1 MLETHLLVE
10 VDGSIV
16 PAEPDLPPPRH
27 APDGHENLSLG
38 LAVLPNIDVVLVRG
52 RPGLDEVHAGD
63 VRLPV
68 RVHDDDVVVLAQ
80 LWSAH
85 SPSEKP
91 QFWSSLRKL
100 STPVIWLLVALRKNF
115 STSASTR
122 PTVGE
127 LKLGTKPQDKK
138 FNRLNKKLPSPP

>member
-68 RVHDDDVVVLAQ
+68 RVHDDDVVVLAP
-80 LWSAH
+80 A
-85 SPSEKP
+85 
-91 QFWSSLRKL
+91 
-100 STPVIWLLVALRKNF
+100 LVGAESVRETAVLVLAEEAVDPGDLVVGSVEEELQHVGLHQADSRGTEAWDE
-115 STSASTR
+115 TSR
-122 PTVGE
+122 
-127 LKLGTKPQDKK
+127 
-138 FNRLNKKLPSPP
+138 

>member
-27 APDGHENLSLG
+27 APDGHQNLSLG

-68 RVHDDDVVVLAQ
+68 RVHDDDVVVLAPALVGAQ
-80 LWSAH
+80 
-85 SPSEKP
+85 
-91 QFWSSLRKL
+91 
-100 STPVIWLLVALRKNF
+100 PVREAAVLVLAEEAVDPGDLVVGGVEEELQHVGLNQAD
-115 STSASTR
+115 SWGTEAWDETSR
-122 PTVGE
+122 
-127 LKLGTKPQDKK
+127 
-138 FNRLNKKLPSPP
+138 

>member
-27 APDGHENLSLG
+27 APDGHQNLSLG

-68 RVHDDDVVVLAQ
+68 RVHDDDVVVLAP
-80 LWSAH
+80 A
-85 SPSEKP
+85 
-91 QFWSSLRKL
+91 
-100 STPVIWLLVALRKNF
+100 LVGAQ
-115 STSASTR
+115 
-122 PTVGE
+122 PVGE
-127 LKLGTKPQDKK
+127 AAVLVLAEEAVDPGDLVVGSVEEELQHVGLNQADSWGTEAWDETS
-138 FNRLNKKLPSPP
+138 R

>member
-16 PAEPDLPPPRH
+16 PAEPDLPPARH
-27 APDGHENLSLG
+27 APDGHQNLSLG

-68 RVHDDDVVVLAQ
+68 RVHDDDVVVLAP
-80 LWSAH
+80 A
-85 SPSEKP
+85 
-91 QFWSSLRKL
+91 
-100 STPVIWLLVALRKNF
+100 LVGAESVREAAVLVLAEEAVDPGDLVVGSVEEELQHVGLNQAD
-115 STSASTR
+115 SWGTEAWDETSR
-122 PTVGE
+122 
-127 LKLGTKPQDKK
+127 
-138 FNRLNKKLPSPP
+138 

>member
-16 PAEPDLPPPRH
+16 PAEPDLPPARH

-63 VRLPV
+63 VRLSV
-68 RVHDDDVVVLAQ
+68 RVHDDDVVVLAPALVGAQ
-80 LWSAH
+80 PVREAAVLVLAEEAVD
-85 SPSEKP
+85 PGDLVVGGVEEE
-91 QFWSSLRKL
+91 LRHVGL
-100 STPVIWLLVALRKNF
+100 NQADSWGTEAWDE
-115 STSASTR
+115 TSR
-122 PTVGE
+122 
-127 LKLGTKPQDKK
+127 
-138 FNRLNKKLPSPP
+138 

>member
-16 PAEPDLPPPRH
+16 PAEPDLPPARH

-68 RVHDDDVVVLAQ
+68 RVHDDDVVVLAPALVGAQ
-80 LWSAH
+80 
-85 SPSEKP
+85 
-91 QFWSSLRKL
+91 
-100 STPVIWLLVALRKNF
+100 PVREAAVLVLAEEAVDPGDLVVGSVEEELQHVGLNQAD
-115 STSASTR
+115 SWGTEAWDETSR
-122 PTVGE
+122 
-127 LKLGTKPQDKK
+127 
-138 FNRLNKKLPSPP
+138 